1 VKEDGKQ
8 LTKFDSMAPLH
19 QLQAGR
25 LFARPFG
32 KTLHLI
38 LISAVLALGS
48 NFAGVA
54 MAQGQSKSV
63 RKQLAKL
70 APCLPADTSL
80 DQIATYSPKRNV
92 TVGEKLIELNARCVR
107 GRVVGSNNK
116 EIRFFHN
123 ACWGIP
129 PPDYLEIQAEQKRK
143 LAQLKKKYTVIV
155 ISCDPRIP

>member
-1 VKEDGKQ
+1 MPPLNQ
-8 LTKFDSMAPLH
+8 LP
-19 QLQAGR
+19 AGR

-32 KTLHLI
+32 NKLRLI
-38 LISAVLALGS
+38 LLSAVLAHGMGS
-48 NFAGVA
+48 IRVE

-70 APCLPADTSL
+70 AVCLPADTSL

-107 GRVVGSNNK
+107 GRVVGANNK
-116 EIRFFHN
+116 EIRFFRN